1 MGLDSVELVMKV
13 EESYDISIPD
23 GDAEKLVTVGKLHEY
38 VVAALKK
45 KGRTDLDSET
55 ILNELRTIISRQLNV
70 KAKDI
75 KAETHFI
82 KDLQLD
88 KR

>member
-23 GDAEKLVTVGKLHEY
+23 DDAEKLVTVGKLHAY
-38 VVAALKK
+38 VIAALKQ
-45 KGRTDLDSET
+45 KGRTDLDSQT
-55 ILNELRTIISRQLNV
+55 IFNELRSIISRQLGV
-70 KAKDI
+70 KANDI
-75 KAETHFI
+75 TAETHFV

>member
-23 GDAEKLVTVGKLHEY
+23 DDAEKLITVGKLHEY
-38 VVAALKK
+38 VVAAVKR
-45 KGRTDLDSET
+45 KGRKDLDPQT
-55 ILNELRTIISRQLNV
+55 ILTELRTIIAQQLGVNP
-70 KAKDI
+70 KEI
-75 KAETHFI
+75 KPESHFV